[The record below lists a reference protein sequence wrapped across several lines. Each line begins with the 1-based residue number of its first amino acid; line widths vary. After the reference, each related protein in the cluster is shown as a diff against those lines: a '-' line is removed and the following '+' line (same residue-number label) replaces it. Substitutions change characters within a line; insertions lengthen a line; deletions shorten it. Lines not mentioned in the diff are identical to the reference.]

1 MKQICLI
8 FHTHQPV
15 RLKDYRFYEI
25 GGTTSYFN
33 EEQNKNWLT
42 KTANKKFVPVN
53 KVLLDIFNNP
63 QLQFKVSFSFS
74 GSTLD
79 LFEAFTPNLIENLKM
94 LNQRGNVEFMGETYS
109 NSLTE
114 ESSQEDL
121 IFRIENQKKKI
132 FNLFGQIP
140 SSFRNNGLYCN
151 LFLSS
156 ILPDLGY
163 KVLLNNTAEVF
174 VSLPHPNAAFQFP
187 ERTDIKLLFGN
198 KALAEAISEPKSKGS
213 KKQTMNADA
222 FVEWINNLPEEEN
235 IVTLFIDYSAF
246 IKDQSSD
253 TTLLDFLRELPMKA
267 KANKIGFITPAEIT
281 SGKNFTVMPISMK
294 SIPNPEDSY
303 KIDAADRLL
312 QKEIF
317 DLLFSLKN
325 RVYKT
330 KNDHLIKTWYYLQD
344 YSHFGILDQ
353 KSQFTDIRQDGF
365 QGTIGT
371 YITLRNILQDL
382 SSKVNLLL
390 EEKNRDFGQTF
401 RLSNPNKWSL
411 QNETIPNKEQKYLI
425 F

>member
-25 GGTTSYFN
+25 GGTSSYFN
-33 EEQNKNWLT
+33 EELNKNWLT
-42 KTANKKFVPVN
+42 KTANKKFIPVN

-63 QLQFKVSFSFS
+63 HLQFKVSFSFS
-74 GSTLD
+74 GCTLD

-94 LNQRGNVEFMGETYS
+94 MNQRGNVEFLGETYS
-109 NSLTE
+109 NTLTG
-114 ESSQEDL
+114 ESSPEDL

-140 SSFRNNGLYCN
+140 SSFRNNGSHCN
-151 LFLSS
+151 FFLSP
-156 ILPDLGY
+156 ILADLGY

-174 VSLPHPNAAFQFP
+174 VSLTHPNTIYQFP
-187 ERTDIKLLFGN
+187 ERPDIKLLFGN
-198 KALAEAISEPKSKGS
+198 KELAEAISEPKGNDS
-213 KKQTMNADA
+213 KKPMTADLL
-222 FVEWINNLPEEEN
+222 VKWINELPEEEN
-235 IVTLFIDYSAF
+235 IVTLFIDYSTF

-253 TTLLDFLRELPMKA
+253 TILMDFLRELPNKA
-267 KANKIGFITPAEIT
+267 KESNIGFITPAEIIKN
-281 SGKNFTVMPISMK
+281 KNFKEMPISTK
-294 SIPNPEDSY
+294 SIQSQKKTNKIEAED
-303 KIDAADRLL
+303 KLL

-325 RVYKT
+325 KVYKT

-344 YSHFGILDQ
+344 YNHFGILDQ
-353 KSQFTDIRQDGF
+353 KNQSKDFNQYGF
-365 QGTIGT
+365 QETIGT
-371 YITLRNILQDL
+371 YISLRNILQDL

-390 EEKNRDFGQTF
+390 EEKNCDFGQTF
-401 RLSNPNKWSL
+401 RLSDPNKWSF
-411 QNETIPNKEQKYLI
+411 QKDTIPNKEQKYLI